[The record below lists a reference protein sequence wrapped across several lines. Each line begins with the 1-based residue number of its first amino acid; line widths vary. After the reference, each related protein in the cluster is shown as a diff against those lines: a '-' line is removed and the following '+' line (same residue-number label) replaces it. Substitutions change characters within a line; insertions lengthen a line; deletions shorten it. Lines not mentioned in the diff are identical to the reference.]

1 MGQAAVNQTKAI
13 NPLTRRIT
21 VVKKAT
27 KAGKRKSPVSKG
39 PAGIPVS
46 FSDTIQ
52 LADLEAKPDGK
63 IAYKNIVA
71 PLAEGIQLRASIWI
85 SKRVLEQ
92 KDFAKA
98 IENKKYNDLLKGQ
111 KLEKREVNNSTVY
124 KLS

>member
-1 MGQAAVNQTKAI
+1 MVKKVTKAA
-13 NPLTRRIT
+13 N
-21 VVKKAT
+21 K
-27 KAGKRKSPVSKG
+27 KSPVAKG
-39 PAGIPVS
+39 PAGIPVA

-52 LADLEAKPDGK
+52 LSDLEAKPDGK

-92 KDFAKA
+92 KDFQKA
-98 IENKKYNDLLKGQ
+98 IQNKKENDLLKGQ